1 MKNINVQ
8 SIFGISVAL
17 VLGAAVAFAGSQGG
31 ASFNGMPV
39 FVICGLLAF
48 GMNWLGY
55 IPSYIA
61 QTEHYY
67 DFMGSVTYVT
77 LLLVAVTLTEEMTT
91 RSIAGGTRSYD
102 KCHTRRLREPD
113 LCVEQLAIAAE
124 RARRE
129 LVRGILRVGL
139 DEKQL

>member
-1 MKNINVQ
+1 MKKVNVQ
-8 SIFGISVAL
+8 SILGIIIAL
-17 VLGAAVAFAGSQGG
+17 LLGGAIAFAGSQGG
-31 ASFNGMPV
+31 ATYNGVPV

-77 LLLVAVTLTEEMTT
+77 LLLVAVTLTEEMDNIPP
-91 RSIAGGTRSYD
+91 SIMD
-102 KCHTRRLREPD
+102 KPNSWKIRFISSFNNP
-113 LCVEQLAIAAE
+113 AIC
-124 RARRE
+124 R
-129 LVRGILRVGL
+129 
-139 DEKQL
+139 